1 MKKSIQDNLKQVGGI
16 AFCSKDSTVIVADFN
31 YRECFQVYSSRGER
45 KLRISTARKRKFWNR
60 SSQRSSPWMVVVNDQ
75 GTYFVTDCTP
85 YVSVFSPNGT
95 RQFEFQSVSPES
107 TPSKNV
113 PKEKATWLMGLAMDS
128 KGQLLVGATKQQF
141 LSKHTQDGK
150 HISSIKV
157 TIDPYHLAISPNEL
171 IIISGRSNGSGTVQI
186 IDQSGVVMYTLS
198 KPADVVLNWNPCG
211 VSCIN
216 DTIFIANCAN
226 ASLDGGIYCFSLSGH
241 YLGCIGNEQVDPRCV
256 AVTEDGRKMF
266 VTSMEHEKVYVLVRK
281 RVNLYK

>member
-1 MKKSIQDNLKQVGGI
+1 
-16 AFCSKDSTVIVADFN
+16 
-31 YRECFQVYSSRGER
+31 
-45 KLRISTARKRKFWNR
+45 
-60 SSQRSSPWMVVVNDQ
+60 MVVVNDQ

-85 YVSVFSPNGT
+85 YVSVFSPNGS

-107 TPSKNV
+107 TPSKA
-113 PKEKATWLMGLAMDS
+113 PKDKAAWLMGLAMDS

-157 TIDPYHLAISPNEL
+157 KIDPYHLAISPNEL
-171 IIISGRSNGSGTVQI
+171 IIVSGRYNSSGTIQV

-198 KPADVVLNWNPCG
+198 KPDDVVLNWNPLG

-216 DTIFIANCAN
+216 DTIFIANCTN

-241 YLGCIGNEQVDPRCV
+241 YLGCIGNGQVDPRCV
-256 AVTEDGRKMF
+256 AVTEDGNKMF
-266 VTSMEHEKVYVLVRK
+266 VSSMEHEKVYVLVRN
-281 RVNLYK
+281 RVNLHKWPQSWNIVVNWTFQHFVSFKVHPNEELREHITNVQISNDKYFL